1 MRNIY
6 HTNTK
11 LAYFFGILDNQTAM
25 QIPAGTLDYW
35 KKNTDVSRIFGIE
48 KSFDYDKDVDT
59 LKRMASAKKLLS
71 FFRAVLYISDTI
83 QLIFTDTHVSKA
95 IYKIF
100 SKDIVT
106 VISKVSNTIGFRRS
120 LNVFKI
126 SSQQF
131 YSWKRKAECVSSP
144 LGLCRRIYYN
154 QLSEKEVNV
163 VKKYLTNTD
172 FIHWSVVS
180 TYYRMLRDKAA
191 FMSLSTFYKYSSLLN
206 LTLAHKPSKKKRYHI
221 GLRANA
227 PKKILHLDTTQ
238 IKALDGTRIFISL
251 IIDNFSRCILG
262 WKASMIKSSAFVV
275 ENLKDVILKHHMFET
290 DQIIDLIV
298 DGGSENMGSVDDF
311 LMQPKTNI
319 RKLVAMLD
327 IIFSNSMIE
336 SVNKKIKYEYL
347 FTREIASFKDFLEFM
362 PIVVENYN
370 NRPHSKLFGLH
381 PIEALNGALPDKH
394 AFTIDIRSA
403 VTNRIVNNLNIV
415 CNKCLN

>member
-1 MRNIY
+1 MQNIY

-11 LAYFFGILDNQTAM
+11 LAYFFGILDKQTIM

-35 KKNTDVSRIFGIE
+35 KKNTNVSRIFGIE

-71 FFRAVLYISDTI
+71 FLRAILYINDAI
-83 QLIFTDTHVSKA
+83 QLIFSDTNVSKA

-106 VISKVSNTIGFRRS
+106 VISKVSNTIGFKRS
-120 LNVFKI
+120 LNIFKI

-144 LGLCRRIYYN
+144 FGLCRRIYFN
-154 QLSEKEVNV
+154 QLSEKEVSV
-163 VKKYLTNTD
+163 VKNYLTNTNY
-172 FIHWSVVS
+172 IHWSIVS

-191 FMSLSTFYKYSSLLN
+191 FMALSTFYKYSSFLN
-206 LTLAHKPSKKKRYHI
+206 LTFAHKPSKKKRYHI
-221 GLRANA
+221 GIRATA

-238 IKALDGTRIFISL
+238 IKALDGTRIYISL

-262 WKASMIKSSAFVV
+262 WKASLIKSSAFVV
-275 ENLKDVILKHHMFET
+275 ENLKDVILKYRLLEN
-290 DQIIDLIV
+290 DEIVDLIV

-311 LMQPKTNI
+311 LMQPKVNI

-347 FTREIASFKDFLEFM
+347 FTREIGSFKDFLEFM

-381 PIEALNGALPDKH
+381 PIEVLNGAIPDRH
-394 AFTIDIRSA
+394 SFTIEIKSA
-403 VTNRIVNNLNIV
+403 VTNRIESNLNNE